1 MADEHQSRGSGN
13 GDDTSPPPSTPP
25 PSIEINT
32 CLGELPRQPDDAAR
46 PLAPQSIR
54 DAIRC
59 HRCGYILRGL
69 KPDGR
74 CPECSF
80 PIRDSI
86 AAHGIGP
93 GRDGLIP
100 LGWLIAAVLLP
111 PLALVFLAAV
121 AFVIQVAARDDGPAS
136 QVLGILFPRA
146 YLPLTALIAV
156 FACGLAAWRSRR
168 HKRSRIGAIVLVM
181 LIAYVV
187 AWPVTFV
194 ILGAAWLI
202 TFH

>member
-1 MADEHQSRGSGN
+1 MTDDHHSHGSVN
-13 GDDTSPPPSTPP
+13 GDDVSPPP
-25 PSIEINT
+25 PS
-32 CLGELPRQPDDAAR
+32 
-46 PLAPQSIR
+46 PQSIEMDTHLDDLLQRR
-54 DAIRC
+54 DDVSPPPPPPQSIGADISC
-59 HRCGYILRGL
+59 LRCGYLLRGL
-69 KPDGR
+69 KPDGK

-111 PLALVFLAAV
+111 PLALVILAAV
-121 AFVIQVAARDDGPAS
+121 ASVIQVTAGDDGPAI

-156 FACGLAAWRSRR
+156 FAFGLAAWRSRR
-168 HKRSRIGAIVLVM
+168 HKRSRVGTIAMVM

-187 AWPVTFV
+187 AWPLTFV
-194 ILGAAWLI
+194 ILCAGWFI
-202 TFH
+202 TFN